1 MQEPFQIDDVLLKYI
16 REEQLTPEET
26 AMLATW
32 QSRDPAARTELLT
45 QMKNEREWALQ
56 NLTKVQHI
64 DRDGP
69 WERVEALIRKDGYW
83 LDTPDSLAVTPMSPV
98 VSIHRS
104 SPRPWFAAAA
114 AVVLTLGA
122 ASWWFMAHRPAPA
135 VTPVASPAVAADI
148 RPGGN
153 KAMLTLADGRT
164 INLDSSANGVLAAQ
178 QNTTVSKPAD
188 GQLAYKGSTNEK
200 PAPLAFNTLST
211 PKAGQFALTLADGT
225 RVWLNN
231 ASTLRYPVAFTGSD
245 RSVDL
250 YGEAYFEVARD
261 LAHPFRVI
269 VHRVTN
275 PTIAF
280 AAPAGADHTSTI
292 EVLGTAFNV
301 MAYGDEPDER
311 ATLLS
316 GSIRCTDAG
325 HSTLLRPDQQSVLD
339 DKGALHVLPHVDVQ
353 EVIAWKNGYFHFD
366 HSSLENTMRQLA
378 RWYDIDVRYEGQPT
392 PQAFMGR
399 IQRDL
404 PLSVV
409 LRGLENDHVR
419 FSLQGRTLVVTQ
431 Q

>member
-1 MQEPFQIDDVLLKYI
+1 M
-16 REEQLTPEET
+16 
-26 AMLATW
+26 
-32 QSRDPAARTELLT
+32 ELLA

-64 DRDGP
+64 DKDSP
-69 WERVEALIRKDGYW
+69 WERVEAMIRKDGFW
-83 LDTPDSLAVTPMSPV
+83 VDTPDSVTLAPMAPV
-98 VSIHRS
+98 VTMHRS
-104 SPRPWFAAAA
+104 GLRSWLVAA

-122 ASWWFMAHRPAPA
+122 ASWWFAAHRPAPA
-135 VTPVASPAVAADI
+135 VIPSASPTVAADI

-153 KAMLTLADGRT
+153 KAVLTLADGRT
-164 INLDSSANGVLAAQ
+164 INLDSSTNGVLAAQ
-178 QNTTVSKPAD
+178 QNTTISKLAD

-200 PAPLAFNTLST
+200 PMPLAFNTLST

-231 ASTLRYPVAFTGSD
+231 ASTLRYPVAFTGAG

-269 VHRVTN
+269 VHG
-275 PTIAF
+275 A
-280 AAPAGADHTSTI
+280 ADHTSTI

-339 DKGALHVLPHVDVQ
+339 DKGVLRVLPHVDVQ
-353 EVIAWKNGYFHFD
+353 EVTAWKNGYFHFD

-378 RWYDIDVRYEGQPT
+378 RWYDIDIRYEGRPS
-392 PQAFMGR
+392 PQEFMGR

-404 PLSVV
+404 PLSIV
-409 LRGLENDHVR
+409 LHGLENDHVH
-419 FSLQGRTLVVTQ
+419 FSLQGRTLVVDQ

>member
-1 MQEPFQIDDVLLKYI
+1 MQEPFQIDNVLLKYI
-16 REEQLTPEET
+16 REEQLTPDET
-26 AMLATW
+26 AMLAAW
-32 QSRDPAARTELLT
+32 QSRDPAARTELLA

-64 DRDGP
+64 AKDGT

-83 LDTPDSLAVTPMSPV
+83 QDTPDSLVVPLGAPPVMSLV
-98 VSIHRS
+98 NQTRRS
-104 SPRPWFAAAA
+104 AYRPWFAAAA

-122 ASWWFMAHRPAPA
+122 ASWWFAAHRPASV

-153 KAMLTLADGRT
+153 KAMLILADGRK
-164 INLDSSANGVLAAQ
+164 IALDSSANGVLAAQ
-178 QNTTVSKPAD
+178 QNTTVSKLAD

-200 PAPLAFNTLST
+200 PMPLAFNTLST

-231 ASTLRYPVAFTGSD
+231 ASTLRYPVAFTGAD

-261 LAHPFRVI
+261 PAHPFRVI
-269 VHRVTN
+269 VHG
-275 PTIAF
+275 
-280 AAPAGADHTSTI
+280 AAGHTSNI

-301 MAYGDEPDER
+301 MAYADEPDQR
-311 ATLLS
+311 STLLS

-404 PLSVV
+404 PLSIV
-409 LRGLENDHVR
+409 LRGLENDHVH

>member
-1 MQEPFQIDDVLLKYI
+1 VLAIGKCQENRINMQEPFQIDDVLLKYI
-16 REEQLTPEET
+16 REEQLTLEET
-26 AMLATW
+26 AMLTAW
-32 QSRDPAARTELLT
+32 EARDPARTPLLA

-64 DRDGP
+64 DKDGP
-69 WERVEALIRKDGYW
+69 WERVEALIRKDGHW
-83 LDTPDSLAVTPMSPV
+83 LDTDSLAMPPV
-98 VSIHRS
+98 ISVRRS
-104 SPRPWFAAAA
+104 GPRPWIVAAA

-122 ASWWFMAHRPAPA
+122 ASWWFMAHRPAPV
-135 VTPVASPAVAADI
+135 VTPAASPAVASDI

-153 KAMLTLADGRT
+153 KAVLTLADGRT

-178 QNTTVSKPAD
+178 QNTTVSKLAA
-188 GQLAYKGSTNEK
+188 GQLTYKGSSNEK
-200 PAPLAFNTLST
+200 PLPLAFNTLST

-231 ASTLRYPVAFTGSD
+231 ASTLRYPVAFTGAD

-261 LAHPFRVI
+261 LAHPFRVV
-269 VHRVTN
+269 VHG
-275 PTIAF
+275 
-280 AAPAGADHTSTI
+280 AAHRTSTV

-316 GSIRCTDAG
+316 GSIRVTDAG

-339 DKGALHVLPHVDVQ
+339 DKGALHITPRVNVQ

-378 RWYDIDVRYEGQPT
+378 RWYDIDVRYEGHAT

-409 LRGLENDHVR
+409 LRGLENDQVH
-419 FSLQGRTLVVTQ
+419 FTLQGRTLVVTQ

>member
-1 MQEPFQIDDVLLKYI
+1 MQEPFQIDVLLKYI

-26 AMLATW
+26 AMLTAW
-32 QSRDPAARTELLT
+32 EARDPARTPLLA

-64 DRDGP
+64 DKDGS
-69 WERVEALIRKDGYW
+69 WERVEAMIRKDGYW
-83 LDTPDSLAVTPMSPV
+83 LDTPDSLVVPLGGPQVT
-98 VSIHRS
+98 SIRRS
-104 SPRPWFAAAA
+104 ASRPWFVAAAA
-114 AVVLTLGA
+114 VLTLGA
-122 ASWWFMAHRPAPA
+122 ASWWFIAHRPAP
-135 VTPVASPAVAADI
+135 VITPAAAPAVASDI

-153 KAMLTLADGRT
+153 KAILTLADGRT
-164 INLDSSANGVLAAQ
+164 INLDSSANGILAAQ
-178 QNTTVSKPAD
+178 QNTTVSKPSD
-188 GQLAYKGSTNEK
+188 GQLAYKGSSNEK
-200 PAPLAFNTLST
+200 PMPLAFNTLST
-211 PKAGQFALTLADGT
+211 PRAGQFALTLADGT

-261 LAHPFRVI
+261 LTHPFRVI
-269 VHRVTN
+269 VHG
-275 PTIAF
+275 A
-280 AAPAGADHTSTI
+280 ADHTSNI

-378 RWYDIDVRYEGQPT
+378 RWYDVDVRYEGRPT

-409 LRGLENDHVR
+409 LRGLENDHVH
-419 FSLQGRTLVVTQ
+419 FSLQGRTLIVNQ